1 MNYERLTIEIYS
13 LIIRYLRLNKKLDH
27 EFIKEFIEYVIF
39 TLNLKPYVDIT
50 QNARI
55 YNRGIGTYFYRDKD
69 ITIDLFK
76 IFNQAEKLSKQLDVN
91 LLLVYYLET
100 SRILLHEV
108 VHASQFRKATSPN
121 TDIET
126 KILKASLMY
135 DIILNDNN
143 KLQAFLNKGLNPKVF
158 NQKNSVYLQNYDIA
172 PEERLAET
180 NAYYIMLMVL
190 ELLQTDANN
199 LTIHYLNCFLKNLL
213 RGYEKTLNPT
223 KSYLEA
229 LETSQVLTPEELE
242 GKDIPLVTR
251 TKLGLAISTEEREEL
266 MARKRELA
274 NSYILK

>member
-76 IFNQAEKLSKQLDVN
+76 IFNQAEKLSKQLDAN

-108 VHASQFRKATSPN
+108 VHASQFRKATSSN

-143 KLQAFLNKGLNPKVF
+143 KLQDFLNKGLNPKVF
-158 NQKNSVYLQNYDIA
+158 NQKNNVYLQYYDIA